1 MKTVLVAPRLSAA
14 LLLTWLLLNG
24 SLAPAQLLLGSVIAV
39 AVPFYLRLGV
49 PSGSFEKR
57 RVLSAVRLFGR
68 VAVDIVRTNL
78 ELAVRILGPESALRP
93 RYVWVPVSLRG
104 PPSIAVLSGI
114 VTLTPGSLSVDV
126 TPDRR
131 HLLVHVFD
139 LESEDE
145 LVANIKTRYEDLL
158 AEIFE

>member
-1 MKTVLVAPRLSAA
+1 MKTVLAAPRLSAA

-24 SLAPAQLLLGSVIAV
+24 SLAPAQLLLGIIIAV
-39 AVPFYLRLGV
+39 AVPFFLGQCA
-49 PSGSFEKR
+49 PSGLFEGR
-57 RVLSAVRLFGR
+57 RALLAVRLLGR

-78 ELAVRILGPESALRP
+78 ELAARILGPESALRP

-114 VTLTPGSLSVDV
+114 ITLTPGSVSVDV

-131 HLLVHVFD
+131 HLLLHVFD
-139 LESEDE
+139 LESEND